1 MSQCPQCNTGLQRL
15 EESEEIQSVS
25 EDFSFDGVN
34 LNDEVSRDA
43 VNADMNHGGCASESD
58 DESV

>member
-1 MSQCPQCNTGLQRL
+1 MCQYL

-25 EDFSFDGVN
+25 KDFSFDGVK
-34 LNDEVSRDA
+34 LNNNAPRDA
-43 VNADMNHGGCASESD
+43 VNADMNDGGCASESD